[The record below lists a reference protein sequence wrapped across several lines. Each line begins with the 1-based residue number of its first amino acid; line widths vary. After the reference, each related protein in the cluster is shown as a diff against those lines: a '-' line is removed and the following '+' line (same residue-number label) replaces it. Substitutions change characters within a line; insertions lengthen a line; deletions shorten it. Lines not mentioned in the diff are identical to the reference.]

1 MKRMTTVDLRKTLLG
16 FALAGASLLAPAA
29 HATAAAK
36 CTEPHGQAY
45 IDSGRYR
52 QAVSEF
58 TCLIDAEPTEV
69 AGYRGRIEADLLL
82 GRYSDALRDYARITA
97 RWCPCTRMHRKP
109 SSQATTP
116 GSRPIR
122 RASPRS
128 RAGAL
133 SDGPTSITRRRSSC

>member
-97 RWCPCTRMHRKP
+97 RVVPVHPDAQETLVASYDARLETDPESVTASTRN
-109 SSQATTP
+109 
-116 GSRPIR
+116 
-122 RASPRS
+122 
-128 RAGAL
+128 
-133 SDGPTSITRRRSSC
+133 